1 VTLTNSQCYSRYPKA
16 RLNQNMRSALHES
29 RTVRTASVI
38 IRLSHMVAGDPES
51 VGVLAQLATVDDTA
65 LSQVLASQYRGLLPV
80 VVVQTG
86 ACTQRMNQVLQQ
98 AHLPLPD
105 ILSLS
110 HSQPYRS
117 EARHHGSMVATSE
130 HSNQLC
136 CCCCCC

>member
-1 VTLTNSQCYSRYPKA
+1 
-16 RLNQNMRSALHES
+16 
-29 RTVRTASVI
+29 
-38 IRLSHMVAGDPES
+38 MVAGDPES

-65 LSQVLASQYRGLLPV
+65 LSQVLAAQYRGLLPV

-110 HSQPYRS
+110 HSQPYK
-117 EARHHGSMVATSE
+117 
-130 HSNQLC
+130 
-136 CCCCCC
+136 

>member
-1 VTLTNSQCYSRYPKA
+1 
-16 RLNQNMRSALHES
+16 
-29 RTVRTASVI
+29 
-38 IRLSHMVAGDPES
+38 MVAGDPES

-136 CCCCCC
+136 CCCCCCCC

>member
-1 VTLTNSQCYSRYPKA
+1 MLQVHKMATIGSMPTLQCLNCNINERSMLQPYPKGK
-16 RLNQNMRSALHES
+16 LNHSMHFTCHES
-29 RTVRTASVI
+29 STVRTASLI

-65 LSQVLASQYRGLLPV
+65 LSQVLAAQYRGLLPV

-110 HSQPYRS
+110 HSQPYK
-117 EARHHGSMVATSE
+117 
-130 HSNQLC
+130 
-136 CCCCCC
+136 

>member
-1 VTLTNSQCYSRYPKA
+1 
-16 RLNQNMRSALHES
+16 
-29 RTVRTASVI
+29 VRTASAI
-38 IRLSHMVAGDPES
+38 IRLSHMVAGDPEA

-65 LSQVLASQYRGLLPV
+65 LSQVLAAQYRGLLPV

-110 HSQPYRS
+110 HSQPYK
-117 EARHHGSMVATSE
+117 
-130 HSNQLC
+130 
-136 CCCCCC
+136 